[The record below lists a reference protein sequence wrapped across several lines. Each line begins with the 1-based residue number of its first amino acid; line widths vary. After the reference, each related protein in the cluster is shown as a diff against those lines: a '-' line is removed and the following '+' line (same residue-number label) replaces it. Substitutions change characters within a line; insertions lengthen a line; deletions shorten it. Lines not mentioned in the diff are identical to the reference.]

1 MQVFLDLNLKETD
14 KALKSLSILYLR
26 ATIKKRTQK
35 YSLLKIP
42 KLKSWIKVLEHR
54 ALSGKIKYV
63 TISKTPTGQYYAA
76 FTCESVVQELS
87 KKTHALGIDLGIKDL
102 LITSD
107 GQKVENPRFL
117 KQKLKR
123 LQYTQ
128 RQVSKKQKGSGR
140 RKNHVKKLAGI
151 HQKVSNTRKD
161 YLHKISTHL
170 IRENQTICVEDLAV
184 KNMVKNHKLAQAISD
199 VSWGELL
206 RQLEYKAAWYGR
218 EILVI
223 DRYFASSKTCSACQ
237 HKLDELALNVRKWQ
251 CPNCGTVHDRDHNA
265 AINILQAG
273 LAKKYGAMERSP
285 KSKTKGGVV
294 NR

>member
-1 MQVFLDLNLKETD
+1 MEFSYPEINNQFL
-14 KALKSLSILYLR
+14 LSI
-26 ATIKKRTQK
+26 
-35 YSLLKIP
+35 
-42 KLKSWIKVLEHR
+42 
-54 ALSGKIKYV
+54 
-63 TISKTPTGQYYAA
+63 
-76 FTCESVVQELS
+76 
-87 KKTHALGIDLGIKDL
+87 
-102 LITSD
+102 ITSD

-123 LQYTQ
+123 LKYAQ

-140 RKNHVKKLAGI
+140 RKNHIKKLAGI
-151 HQKVSNTRKD
+151 HQKVSQTRKG

-170 IRENQTICVEDLAV
+170 IRENQSICVEDLAV

-206 RQLEYKAAWYGR
+206 RQLHYKAVWYDR
-218 EILVI
+218 ETLVI

-237 HKLDELALNVRKWQ
+237 HKLDELTLSVGKWK
-251 CPNCGTVHDRDHNA
+251 CHNCGTVHDRDHNA

-294 NR
+294 VNR

>member
-1 MQVFLDLNLKETD
+1 M
-14 KALKSLSILYLR
+14 
-26 ATIKKRTQK
+26 
-35 YSLLKIP
+35 
-42 KLKSWIKVLEHR
+42 
-54 ALSGKIKYV
+54 
-63 TISKTPTGQYYAA
+63 
-76 FTCESVVQELS
+76 QELKPKS
-87 KKTHALGIDLGIKDL
+87 NTLGIDLGIKDL

-123 LQYTQ
+123 LKYAQ

-140 RKNHVKKLAGI
+140 RKKHITKLAGI

-161 YLHKISTHL
+161 YLHKNSTHL
-170 IRENQTICVEDLAV
+170 IRENQSICVEDLAV

-223 DRYFASSKTCSACQ
+223 DRYFASSKTCSVCQ
-237 HKLDELALNVRKWQ
+237 YKLDELPLHIRKWQ
-251 CPNCGTVHDRDHNA
+251 CPHCGTVHDRDHNA
-265 AINILQAG
+265 AIKYPASRSSQEIRG
-273 LAKKYGAMERSP
+273 YGA
-285 KSKTKGGVV
+285 
-294 NR
+294 